1 MDDTGGVA
9 MAESTFFGAV
19 IGFLAGVSIGLLLC
33 QGNAC
38 VTWFRDLSS
47 VIVLAIGAIGLL
59 IGAACGAIWGAWV
72 SREHS

>member
-1 MDDTGGVA
+1 

-19 IGFLAGVSIGLLLC
+19 IGFLAGVSLGLLMC

-47 VIVLAIGAIGLL
+47 VVVLGLGAIGLL
-59 IGAACGAIWGAWV
+59 LGAAGGAIWGTWI
-72 SREHS
+72 SGEHS

>member
-1 MDDTGGVA
+1 

-19 IGFLAGVSIGLLLC
+19 IGFLAGVSLGLLLC

-38 VTWFRDLSS
+38 VTWFRDLSP
-47 VIVLAIGAIGLL
+47 VVVLGLGTIGALL
-59 IGAACGAIWGAWV
+59 GALCGAIWQSWV